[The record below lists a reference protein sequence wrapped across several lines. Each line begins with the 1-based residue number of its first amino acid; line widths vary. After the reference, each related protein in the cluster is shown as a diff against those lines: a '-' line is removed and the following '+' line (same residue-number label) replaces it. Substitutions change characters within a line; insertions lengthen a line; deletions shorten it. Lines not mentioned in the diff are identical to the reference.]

1 MKCSPPTENC
11 CWAQSQLRDSFYSTF
26 TTWQVQTKL
35 WVQMQEL
42 ACTWGLQ
49 IKNTLNWFGQ
59 TPKAGLTSL
68 LMLLLS
74 SPPSDW
80 QVPDELF
87 YIPLRSLQAARGR
100 DDPELQIPLLLF
112 KAANPGLR
120 PCTSVRLSVC
130 LPVCLSPSHTLW
142 EMDCFRSL
150 VPKLLPPSR
159 VASRRVLAP
168 SPFSHPEP
176 IDSCLYIVVTYP

>member
-1 MKCSPPTENC
+1 M
-11 CWAQSQLRDSFYSTF
+11 
-26 TTWQVQTKL
+26 
-35 WVQMQEL
+35 
-42 ACTWGLQ
+42 
-49 IKNTLNWFGQ
+49 
-59 TPKAGLTSL
+59 AGLTSL

-130 LPVCLSPSHTLW
+130 LSLCLSV
-142 EMDCFRSL
+142 SL
-150 VPKLLPPSR
+150 PHSLGNGLFQKFSSK
-159 VASRRVLAP
+159 AAP
-168 SPFSHPEP
+168 SLLCGVPQGPSSFNFQSPWDYRQLLVYSCHLSSNSISFLLLESQSGQVLSGGRLLESLLSFTCSLGWCTYLNQQQPP
-176 IDSCLYIVVTYP
+176 IR